1 MKPALI
7 VLSLF
12 AGLLTWWLSPR
23 YRQTDGSPLQAMIRR
38 IIDSAVVGIAV
49 YVVLM
54 LSALLWLWLAGGRAS

>member
-12 AGLLTWWLSPR
+12 AGLLTWWLSPF
-23 YRQTDGSPLQAMIRR
+23 YRQNNVPSMRR
-38 IIDSAVVGIAV
+38 LLRRTAHSVVAGITV

-54 LSALLWLWLAGGRAS
+54 LSALLWLGLSG

>member
-7 VLSLF
+7 ILSLV

-23 YRQTDGSPLQAMIRR
+23 YRQQTASPLQNLLQRLLHSIVA
-38 IIDSAVVGIAV
+38 GIAV

-54 LSALLWLWLAGGRAS
+54 LSALLWLMLYG